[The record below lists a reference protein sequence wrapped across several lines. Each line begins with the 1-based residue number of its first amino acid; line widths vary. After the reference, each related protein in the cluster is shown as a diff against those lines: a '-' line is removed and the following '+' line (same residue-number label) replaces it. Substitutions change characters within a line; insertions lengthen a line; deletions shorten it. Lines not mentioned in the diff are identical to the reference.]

1 MKFIKKKKRKLKIKK
16 QISYYLTYHKKYNDY
31 LRITKKNKNP
41 LNLFMDINWF
51 EEYKNKRN
59 WLNVEQKKFK
69 GNIKYITDVMD
80 VCNIVDLARS
90 PIGLL
95 DYYSRLSKIVYS
107 KLTDHRLVYYNDV
120 YMYNIREFNRKIFK
134 IFNFI
139 EKKIKFNKN
148 NNILFNRSIIIL

>member
-1 MKFIKKKKRKLKIKK
+1 MKFIKKKKRKKKIKK

-80 VCNIVDLARS
+80 ACNIVDLARS

-107 KLTDHRLVYYNDV
+107 KLTDHRLVHDNDV
-120 YMYNIREFNRKIFK
+120 YMYNIREFNMKIFK